1 MRNLASKIE
10 ASFAGDVVGL
20 LKLAGRSG
28 DALGYAVYAVG
39 GFVRDLLLGVENFDI
54 DLTVEGDGIAFASC
68 LGEKRPGKV
77 VKHKRF
83 GTATVFL
90 KSGHRIDVASAR
102 KELYHCPAAL
112 PDVRRGSIH
121 ADLLRRDFTINALA
135 LRLNPGRFGELV
147 DLFNGKSD
155 LRKGVIRV
163 LHDLSFEDDPTR
175 IFRAVRFSHRFGF
188 RIERR
193 TRALMKDAIERKT
206 CDRLSGRRVRNE
218 IYLLLREKD
227 AVGVIK
233 EMARFGV
240 LGCIHTG
247 LRLDPEKFRV
257 LRRIDR
263 VALMVESGLHRE
275 VEKWLVYFLGVLRGL
290 KKGDLNR
297 ISKRLMLS
305 RKEKEALLFLS
316 EAEKICGRL
325 SSLKKHTPSIIYRA
339 LESIPAEVLVVIAAM
354 AKSRNVETLV
364 LKYVSDWRWVK
375 VSLTGED
382 LMRLGFEPGPD
393 FGKILEKVLYA
404 KMNGC
409 LKTKRDET
417 AYVQKEFSHSQGK
430 KGGGKRDGRDSR

>member
-20 LKLAGRSG
+20 LKLAGKSG
-28 DALGYAVYAVG
+28 DALSCAVYAVG
-39 GFVRDLLLGVENFDI
+39 GFVRDLLLGVENLDI
-54 DLTVEGDGIAFASC
+54 DLTVEGDGIAFASY
-68 LGEKRPGKV
+68 LAEKRLGKV

-90 KSGHRIDVASAR
+90 KSGRRIDVATAR
-102 KELYHCPAAL
+102 EERYHHPAAL
-112 PDVRRGSIH
+112 PDVRLGAIR

-147 DLFNGKSD
+147 DLFDGESD
-155 LRKGVIRV
+155 LKKGVIRV
-163 LHDLSFEDDPTR
+163 LHNLSFEDDPTR

-193 TRALMKDAIERKT
+193 TRALMKDAIERRI
-206 CDRLSGRRVRNE
+206 CDGLSGRRVRNE
-218 IYLLLREKD
+218 IYLLLGERD

-240 LGCIHTG
+240 LGCVRTG
-247 LRLDPEKFRV
+247 LRLDAEKLGV

-263 VALMVESGLHRE
+263 AAFMVESGLHRE
-275 VEKWLVYFLGVLRGL
+275 VEKWLVYFLGLLRGL
-290 KKGDLNR
+290 KKSELNR
-297 ISKRLMLS
+297 LSRRLMLS
-305 RKEKEALLFLS
+305 RKESEALLSLA
-316 EAEKICGRL
+316 EAGKICGRL
-325 SSLKKHTPSIIYRA
+325 SSLKKHTPSVVYRA
-339 LESIPAEVLVVIAAM
+339 LRSIPAEVLVVIVAA
-354 AKSRNVETLV
+354 AKSRNVEALV
-364 LKYVSDWRWVK
+364 LKYLSDWRAVR
-375 VSLTGED
+375 VNLTGED

-409 LKTKRDET
+409 LKTKRDEI
-417 AYVQKEFSHSQGK
+417 AYVLKTLSH
-430 KGGGKRDGRDSR
+430 